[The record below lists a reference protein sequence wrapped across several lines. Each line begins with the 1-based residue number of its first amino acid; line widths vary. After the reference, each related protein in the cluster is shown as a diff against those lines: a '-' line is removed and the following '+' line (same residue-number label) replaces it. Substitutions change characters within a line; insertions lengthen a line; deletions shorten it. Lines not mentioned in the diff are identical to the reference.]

1 MTLKTALKRIG
12 LGSLVLVLLLVSLAA
27 HEWFAKKP
35 FFFRAFLDRSVVKMA
50 FESPET
56 LTSLGFLESVGITG
70 HNAELDDDSPE
81 AMDKT
86 FAQVRDLRETLLS
99 YSDADLDENQRIS
112 KDIALY
118 LADFALVSEPY
129 RYHNYPLNQ
138 LFGVQNGYPSFMQ
151 AQHQVHSVG
160 DAENYLSRLQKVKLK
175 FAQTLE
181 GLKIR
186 EAKGIIPPKFV
197 IERVLTEMNDFVATP
212 IQDNIL
218 YSSFKT
224 KLADTDISADEQARL
239 LAAAEADIKGYV
251 HPAYQ
256 LFIDYFTQ
264 LQAKAGTDDGYW
276 ALPNGDLAY
285 EQLLKFFTT
294 TNYTADEIHAKGLAE
309 VDRIQSEIMTIL
321 AAEGYDVSQG
331 FSVAIEALAADPKF
345 YYEDSDAGRAQIL
358 VDYQHI
364 LDEVNAGL
372 GEAFRIRPEA
382 GMEVVRIP
390 EFKEKTA
397 PGAYYQQPAI
407 DGSRPGR
414 FYANLYDIKATPKY
428 GMRTLAY
435 HEGIPGHH
443 FQIAV
448 AMELE
453 GMPLIRKMAP
463 FTAYIEG
470 WALYSERLAWE
481 LGFQKDPFDNIG
493 RLQAELFRAV
503 RLVVDTGIHHS
514 RWTREQAIDYMKK
527 NTGMSDRDVTA
538 EIERYIVM
546 PGQATAYKV
555 GMMKILELR
564 EKAKSA
570 LGDKFDLRDFHDVV
584 LKNGAVPLDILET
597 LVDRYIADTKS
608 AEAKAKG

>member
-1 MTLKTALKRIG
+1 MKTALKRIG

>member
-1 MTLKTALKRIG
+1 
-12 LGSLVLVLLLVSLAA
+12 
-27 HEWFAKKP
+27 
-35 FFFRAFLDRSVVKMA
+35 MA

-70 HNAELDDDSPE
+70 HNALLDDDSPE

-86 FAQVRDLRETLLS
+86 FTQVRALRDTLLS
-99 YSDADLDENQRIS
+99 YQDADLDDNQRIS

-118 LADFALVSEPY
+118 LADFALAAEPY
-129 RYHNYPLNQ
+129 RYHNYPVNQ

-151 AQHQVHSVG
+151 AQHQIHSVD
-160 DAENYLSRLQKVKLK
+160 DAENYLSRLIAVKTK
-175 FAQTLE
+175 FGQTLE
-181 GLKIR
+181 GLKLR

-197 IERVLTEMNDFVATP
+197 IERVLTEMNDFISAPVE
-212 IQDNIL
+212 DNIL

-224 KLADTDISADEQARL
+224 KLAETQISSDEQARL
-239 LAAAEADIKGYV
+239 LATAKTNIEAYV
-251 HPAYQ
+251 QPAYR
-256 LFIDYFTQ
+256 LFIDYFTE
-264 LQAKAGTDDGYW
+264 LQTKAGTDDGYW
-276 ALPNGDLAY
+276 ALPNGNVAY

-309 VDRIQSEIMTIL
+309 VSRIQGEIMTIL
-321 AAEGYDVSQG
+321 SAQGYDTSQG

-345 YYEDSDAGRAQIL
+345 YYEDTDAGRAQIL
-358 VDYQHI
+358 VDYQKI
-364 LDEVNAGL
+364 LDEINAGL
-372 GEAFRIRPEA
+372 DNAFRIRPKA

-414 FYANLYDIKATPKY
+414 FYANLFDIKATPKY

-443 FQIAV
+443 FQVAV

-453 GMPLIRKMAP
+453 GQPLIRKMAP

-481 LGFQKDPFDNIG
+481 LGFQQDPFDNIG

-564 EKAKSA
+564 EKAKQA
-570 LGDKFDLRDFHDVV
+570 LGDKFDLRDFHDVL
-584 LKNGAVPLDILET
+584 LKNGAVPLDILEK
-597 LVDRYIADTKS
+597 LVDRYIADKRRQ
-608 AEAKAKG
+608 A

>member
-1 MTLKTALKRIG
+1 MKTVLKRIG
-12 LGSLVLVLLLVSLAA
+12 LGTLALVLLLGALAA

-35 FFFRAFLDRSVVKMA
+35 FFFRAFLDRSMVKMA

-70 HNAELDDDSPE
+70 HNALLDDDSPA

-86 FAQVRDLRETLLS
+86 FTQVRALRDTLLS
-99 YSDADLDENQRIS
+99 YQDADLDDNQRIS

-118 LADFALVSEPY
+118 LADFALASEPY
-129 RYHNYPLNQ
+129 RYHNYPVNQ

-151 AQHQVHSVG
+151 AQHQVHSVE
-160 DAENYLSRLQKVKLK
+160 DAENYLSRLIAVKTK
-175 FAQTLE
+175 FGQTLE
-181 GLKIR
+181 GLKLR

-197 IERVLTEMNDFVATP
+197 IERVLTEMNDFINAPVE
-212 IQDNIL
+212 DNIL

-224 KLADTDISADEQARL
+224 KLADTQISADEQARL
-239 LAAAEADIKGYV
+239 LAEAKVNIESDVK
-251 HPAYQ
+251 PAYR
-256 LFIDYFTQ
+256 LFIDYFTA

-276 ALPNGDLAY
+276 ALPNGDVAY

-294 TNYTADEIHAKGLAE
+294 TNYSADEIHAKGLAE
-309 VDRIQSEIMTIL
+309 VSRIQDEIMTIL
-321 AAEGYDVSQG
+321 AAQGYDTSQG

-345 YYEDSDAGRAQIL
+345 YYEDSDVGRAQIL
-358 VDYQHI
+358 VDYQKI

-372 GEAFRIRPEA
+372 DNAFRIRPKA

-414 FYANLYDIKATPKY
+414 FYANLFDIKATPKY

-453 GMPLIRKMAP
+453 GQPLIRKMAP

-481 LGFQKDPFDNIG
+481 LGFQQDPFDNIG

-514 RWTREQAIDYMKK
+514 RWTREQAIDYMKQ

-564 EKAKSA
+564 EKAKQA

-584 LKNGAVPLDILET
+584 LKNGAVPLDILEK
-597 LVDRYIADTKS
+597 LVDRYIAEKRS
-608 AEAKAKG
+608 QA

>member
-1 MTLKTALKRIG
+1 MKTVLKRIG
-12 LGSLVLVLLLVSLAA
+12 LGTLALVLLLGALAA

-35 FFFRAFLDRSVVKMA
+35 FFFRAFLDRSMVKMA

-70 HNAELDDDSPE
+70 HNALLDDDSPA

-86 FAQVRDLRETLLS
+86 FTQVRALRDTLLS
-99 YSDADLDENQRIS
+99 YQDTDLDDNQRIS

-118 LADFALVSEPY
+118 LADFALASEPY
-129 RYHNYPLNQ
+129 RYHNYPVNQ

-151 AQHQVHSVG
+151 AQHQVHSVE
-160 DAENYLSRLQKVKLK
+160 DAENYLSRLIAVKTK
-175 FAQTLE
+175 FGQTLE
-181 GLKIR
+181 GLKLR

-197 IERVLTEMNDFVATP
+197 IERVLTEMNDFINAPVE
-212 IQDNIL
+212 DNIL

-224 KLADTDISADEQARL
+224 KLADTQISADEQARL
-239 LAAAEADIKGYV
+239 LVQAKAYIESDVK
-251 HPAYQ
+251 PAYR
-256 LFIDYFTQ
+256 LFIDYFTA

-276 ALPNGDLAY
+276 ALPNGDVAY

-294 TNYTADEIHAKGLAE
+294 TNYSADEIHAKGLAE
-309 VDRIQSEIMTIL
+309 VSRIQDEIMTIL
-321 AAEGYDVSQG
+321 AAQGYDTSQG

-345 YYEDSDAGRAQIL
+345 YYEDSEAGRAQIL
-358 VDYQHI
+358 VDYQKI
-364 LDEVNAGL
+364 LDEVNVGL
-372 GEAFRIRPEA
+372 DNAFRIRPKA

-414 FYANLYDIKATPKY
+414 FYANLFDIKATPKY

-453 GMPLIRKMAP
+453 GQPLIRKMAP

-481 LGFQKDPFDNIG
+481 LGFQQDPFDNIG

-514 RWTREQAIDYMKK
+514 RWTREQAIDYMKQ

-564 EKAKSA
+564 EKAKQA

-584 LKNGAVPLDILET
+584 LKNGAVPLDILEK
-597 LVDRYIADTKS
+597 LVDRYIAEKRS
-608 AEAKAKG
+608 QA

>member
-1 MTLKTALKRIG
+1 MKTALKRIG

-570 LGDKFDLRDFHDVV
+570 LGNKFDLRDFHDVV

-597 LVDRYIADTKS
+597 LVDRYIADKNN
-608 AEAKAKG
+608 AEAKAKV

>member
-1 MTLKTALKRIG
+1 MTLKTVLKRIG

-321 AAEGYDVSQG
+321 AAEGYDISQG

-358 VDYQHI
+358 VDYQQI

-372 GEAFRIRPEA
+372 GDAFRIRPEA

-570 LGDKFDLRDFHDVV
+570 LGHRFDLRDFHDVV

-597 LVDRYIADTKS
+597 LVDRYIADKKS
-608 AEAKAKG
+608 TEAKAKV

>member
-1 MTLKTALKRIG
+1 MKTVLKRIG

-160 DAENYLSRLQKVKLK
+160 DAENYLSRLQKVKFK

-321 AAEGYDVSQG
+321 AAEGYDISQG

>member
-1 MTLKTALKRIG
+1 MKTVLKRIG

-160 DAENYLSRLQKVKLK
+160 DAENYLSRLQKVKFK

-584 LKNGAVPLDILET
+584 LKNGAVPLDILDT